1 MFQVKRNDTAPS
13 LAVELQAG
21 GTAVDLT
28 GATVVFHMADDST
41 LALKVDG
48 GACTVSSTTVT
59 YDWAA
64 VDTDTVGK
72 YRCEFK
78 VTFADTTIR
87 TFPNHGYFYVEVT
100 EDVAEE
106 A

>member
-1 MFQVKRNDTAPS
+1 MFQIKRNDTAPS
-13 LAVELQAG
+13 LSVELQAG
-21 GTAVDLT
+21 GTPLT
-28 GATVVFHMADDST
+28 FAGATVAFFMADDAS
-41 LALKVDG
+41 LAMKVDG
-48 GACTVSSTTVT
+48 EVCTVSGTTVT

-64 VDTDTVGK
+64 GDTDTVGR